1 MAFIKAHLILLITGV
16 AALLFIV
23 LAVLGMTSDSVVK
36 DMEKRASL
44 GSQLTSLK
52 STPRNE
58 ESIAAEKSRVAR
70 LESEYAEVLAAAAEI
85 NARTPLKEGVFPTPE
100 RAALAYDF
108 CDAYR
113 KAMADLPRGKL
124 AGGNL
129 PSEAEIAE
137 AKDQIAELEE
147 RWKIEHGDHG
157 PTLPRVGTG
166 TTPPAGQTGAPPTA
180 AGSGA
185 PGSGDASKDALARA
199 RITKARNIRCYVG
212 TDPAQSGYS
221 FSLSPIWHIAGE
233 QPQPA
238 DMWYAQVALW
248 IEQDVVAAVAELN
261 DQVADQ
267 LPPEEVY
274 VENMPVK
281 RLQTVAVH
289 GYYSEKGLLPFPL
302 DVRTSTGLPQAFQG
316 ESFTGRRCNKDF
328 DVVRFTVV
336 AVVDQR
342 ALTQL
347 IDAITRQNSYVLIS
361 SKYEAL
367 GPGAP
372 DYSNGYFY
380 GTAPVARLTL
390 DFEGYMARNVYAKW
404 FPPAV
409 RAQLGIADETGGKGK
424 PGGKSKPPRRRP
436 ADKTES
442 DDLP

>member
-1 MAFIKAHLILLITGV
+1 
-16 AALLFIV
+16 
-23 LAVLGMTSDSVVK
+23 
-36 DMEKRASL
+36 
-44 GSQLTSLK
+44 
-52 STPRNE
+52 
-58 ESIAAEKSRVAR
+58 
-70 LESEYAEVLAAAAEI
+70 
-85 NARTPLKEGVFPTPE
+85 
-100 RAALAYDF
+100 
-108 CDAYR
+108 
-113 KAMADLPRGKL
+113 
-124 AGGNL
+124 
-129 PSEAEIAE
+129 
-137 AKDQIAELEE
+137 
-147 RWKIEHGDHG
+147 
-157 PTLPRVGTG
+157 
-166 TTPPAGQTGAPPTA
+166 
-180 AGSGA
+180 
-185 PGSGDASKDALARA
+185 
-199 RITKARNIRCYVG
+199 
-212 TDPAQSGYS
+212 
-221 FSLSPIWHIAGE
+221 
-233 QPQPA
+233 
-238 DMWYAQVALW
+238 MWYAQVALW

-372 DYSNGYFY
+372 DYSNGLFY
-380 GTAPVARLTL
+380 GTARLRAHAGFRGLHGTQCVRQVVS
-390 DFEGYMARNVYAKW
+390 A
-404 FPPAV
+404 AV
-409 RAQLGIADETGGKGK
+409 RAQLGIADETGGQGK
-424 PGGKSKPPRRRP
+424 PGGKSKPPEEDRP
-436 ADKTES
+436 TRPKWT